1 MTDYLALGKANLFL
15 KSTDREEEKKNT
27 PHKMKDDI
35 QLLLRAPPH
44 EQTSLRALFGAA
56 NRQAASL
63 RTGSIASDA
72 VSHAH
77 GPFLVLA
84 H

>member
-1 MTDYLALGKANLFL
+1 
-15 KSTDREEEKKNT
+15 
-27 PHKMKDDI
+27 MKDDI